1 MTGVH
6 SPLTVIIYN
15 QNRPLLWVECD
26 ARLRS
31 GESEKKALIV
41 LQNIV
46 ICDSYTCAYI
56 GDTLHESQ
64 HLRSLCIVIWICNK
78 EPHVNK
84 FTKSEMGTR
93 T

>member
-46 ICDSYTCAYI
+46 ISDLYTRTDI
-56 GDTLHESQ
+56 RDTLCESQ
-64 HLRSLCIVIWICNK
+64 HLRSLSVVIWI
-78 EPHVNK
+78 
-84 FTKSEMGTR
+84 
-93 T
+93 